1 MPSRRRLLTGL
12 VGGAVVGA
20 VAGTSVS
27 LGPVGSWAPDA
38 DTWPLRRFDPAN
50 TASSPAVAPT
60 APAVRWRRRVLS
72 RDRANTVVLGPER
85 VYVASD
91 GVPRPPHGA
100 VAALDRGDGSVRW
113 SAGTDAGS
121 LALFDGRLY
130 AGPAD
135 DDLGGLTVY
144 DAATGES
151 VAEAPT
157 RGVGERGHLLVGPDG
172 VFLGGQNALTGRD
185 HDGER
190 RWRRVGSGRGVPA
203 VADGRLFAGGGYDV
217 ARFDPRRLGDVVTGG
232 PPTLDWATDYGS
244 GPTTVPPAVAGGRVL
259 APGAVRRERSDGG
272 TAALALLGPQTGAVT
287 ARALD
292 GGATR
297 ATCLAAD
304 AERALV
310 GLRRDA
316 GDDSTASGGTAALAL
331 LGPQT
336 GAVTARALDGGATRA
351 TCLAADAERALV
363 GTADA
368 GPTGGTVTA
377 VESTTG
383 TERWRVGLPAGVRAL
398 APGDG
403 SVFATLRDGSVV
415 AVGDGGDP

>member
-316 GDDSTASGGTAALAL
+316 GDDSTASHALVGVALPDGTTAFERSLPGRPTDLAL
-331 LGPQT
+331 
-336 GAVTARALDGGATRA
+336 VGGASGGRV
-351 TCLAADAERALV
+351 ALV